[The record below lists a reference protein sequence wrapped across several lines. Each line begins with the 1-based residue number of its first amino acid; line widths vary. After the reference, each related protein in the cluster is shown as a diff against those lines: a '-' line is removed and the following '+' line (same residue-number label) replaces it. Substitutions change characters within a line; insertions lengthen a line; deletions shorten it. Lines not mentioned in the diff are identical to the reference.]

1 MLTDNLILE
10 LYVEFSASFHQVSME
25 SDISAC
31 YGFNSVGYLL
41 VYITEISRTRST
53 VEMIQKKGC
62 SGFHKPDTRQ
72 RSSLKGL
79 DELTL
84 E

>member
-10 LYVEFSASFHQVSME
+10 LYVEFSAGFHQVSME
-25 SDISAC
+25 SAISAC
-31 YGFNSVGYLL
+31 YGFL
-41 VYITEISRTRST
+41 VCITEISRTRST
-53 VEMIQKKGC
+53 VEIKQKKGC
-62 SGFHKPDTRQ
+62 GGFQKPDTSQ